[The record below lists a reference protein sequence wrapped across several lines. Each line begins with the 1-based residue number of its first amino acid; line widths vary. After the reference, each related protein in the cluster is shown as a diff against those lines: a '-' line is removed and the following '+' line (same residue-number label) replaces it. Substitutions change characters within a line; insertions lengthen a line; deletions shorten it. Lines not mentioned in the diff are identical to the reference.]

1 MTIINKIINLIYMI
15 KYLLPGL
22 IILLIIIF
30 WNKISDLIYLK
41 FKIRINYIVLSLVIL
56 ILLSI
61 LALLYF

>member
-1 MTIINKIINLIYMI
+1 MTIINKTINLIYMI

-30 WNKISDLIYLK
+30 WNKISDFIYLK